1 MRYTKKEREEG
12 LARLREMLN
21 PGDEIKCILRSVSR
35 SGMSRVISFY
45 VVKDGDLCGL
55 DYAIASTLG
64 YPLAKD
70 GVKVGGCGM
79 DMGFAVV
86 YNVGRVTFPKGCALK
101 YSPRASQE
109 RRAGAKRETDG
120 GYALKSRWV

>member
-1 MRYTKKEREEG
+1 MKYSKADKAEA
-12 LARLREMLN
+12 LKRLGAALK

-45 VVKDGDLCGL
+45 IVKDDDLCGL
-55 DYAIASTLG
+55 DWPIAVALG
-64 YPLAKD
+64 YPLARD

-101 YSPRASQE
+101 HSPRKEQE
-109 RRAGAKRETDG
+109 KRAGQKREQDG
-120 GYALKSRWV
+120 GYALRSRWL